1 MRLSFIIL
9 FIEKSEAMNY
19 KRIIIEEITK
29 DEVKRIAKEKTRS
42 LLNSKEFKDAV
53 KEITAKAISNLY
65 KEMYFKN
72 NYWMSAVKN
81 S

>member
-1 MRLSFIIL
+1 MKVRRRL
-9 FIEKSEAMNY
+9 
-19 KRIIIEEITK
+19 IEEVTK
-29 DEVKRIAKEKTRS
+29 DEVRRIAREKAHS
-42 LLNSKEFKDAV
+42 LLNTKEFKDAV